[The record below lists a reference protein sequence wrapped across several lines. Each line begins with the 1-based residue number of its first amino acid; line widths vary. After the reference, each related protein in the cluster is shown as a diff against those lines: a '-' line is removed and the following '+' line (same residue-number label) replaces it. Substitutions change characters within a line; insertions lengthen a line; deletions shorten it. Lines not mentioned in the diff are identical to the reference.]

1 MLYPH
6 FIDVIKKVCLQFI
19 SKMYYKWMCGKLTC
33 IALVITITYAST
45 DDCASDVIIPVY
57 LNKTILESA
66 SYAM

>member
-1 MLYPH
+1 
-6 FIDVIKKVCLQFI
+6 
-19 SKMYYKWMCGKLTC
+19 MCGKLTC